1 MRDTAAF
8 IVGIIV
14 GVIGWIVLG
23 QTRQG
28 RDIRTRV
35 EETVDGFVDGIVE
48 GLSTPR
54 DGEK

>member
-1 MRDTAAF
+1 MKDTAAF
-8 IVGIIV
+8 ILGIIV

>member
-28 RDIRTRV
+28 REVRTRV
-35 EETVDGFVDGIVE
+35 EQTVDGFVDGIVE
-48 GLSTPR
+48 GLSSPR
-54 DGEK
+54 DGDQ